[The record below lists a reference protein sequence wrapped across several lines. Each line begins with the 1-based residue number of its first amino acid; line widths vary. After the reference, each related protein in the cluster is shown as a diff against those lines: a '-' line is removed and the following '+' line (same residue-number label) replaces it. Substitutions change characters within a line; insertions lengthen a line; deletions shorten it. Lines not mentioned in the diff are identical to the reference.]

1 MTAGETGPQE
11 ATAAGRIADLLKL
24 TSRLIDVLER
34 EVEMLRKM
42 RPSEMQALQEDK
54 IVLAAAYESQVTAL
68 KEHPELLAEL
78 NPGLRAELAR
88 AGERFQATLAE
99 NERALRAARQA
110 TEGLLKTVVEAL
122 EQRDAPAAYGAAGT
136 GEGAPRPAMALA
148 VNRRL

>member
-1 MTAGETGPQE
+1 
-11 ATAAGRIADLLKL
+11 
-24 TSRLIDVLER
+24 
-34 EVEMLRKM
+34 M

-68 KEHPELLAEL
+68 KEHPELLAKL
-78 NPGLRAELAR
+78 SPDLRAELAR

-122 EQRDAPAAYGAAGT
+122 EQRDAPAAYSAAGT
-136 GEGAPRPAMALA
+136 GDGALRPAMALA